1 MDPLESKSLIEN
13 TSIDG
18 TEAVN
23 LIRGKETES
32 TETVLDSNTDE
43 RVVVGFNDG
52 LQILLT
58 ITKSIATTMDPDK
71 YRKVCCV
78 LGSIDV

>member
-1 MDPLESKSLIEN
+1 MDPLESKGLIED

-18 TEAVN
+18 AKAVD

-43 RVVVGFNDG
+43 RVVVGFDDR

-58 ITKSIATTMDPDK
+58 IAKSIATTMDPNE
-71 YRKVCCV
+71 YWKVCCI
-78 LGSIDV
+78 LRSIDI